1 MPSFYPYL
9 ISSLPMLHFG
19 MKLPLSFERFL
30 LKCEEFI
37 PPQDFRILKVIAGQ
51 GAELEQRFVIKK
63 WLEFDAL
70 LRNELVKLRAIRKK
84 TDPSKYLR
92 PAGYAEASFYHIALA
107 AQRNPAPL
115 EGEKSLDEARWNFLD
130 ELSFGHYF
138 DLDFLI
144 IYGYKLLILE
154 RWERINNADK
164 GRLLEEALSK
174 N

>member
-1 MPSFYPYL
+1 MPNFYPYL

-19 MKLPLSFERFL
+19 MKLPGSFDKFL

-37 PPQDFRILKVIAGQ
+37 PQQDFRILKAIAGQ
-51 GAELEQRFVIKK
+51 DAQSKQRPVVKK
-63 WLEFDAL
+63 WLEFDTL
-70 LRNELVKLRAIRKK
+70 LRNELVKLRALHKK

-92 PAGYAEASFYHIALA
+92 PDGYAAASFYHIALA
-107 AQRNPAPL
+107 AQRNPSPL
-115 EGEKSLDEARWNFLD
+115 EGEKLLDQERWDFLD
-130 ELSFGHYF
+130 ALSFGHYF

-164 GRLLEEALSK
+164 ARTLEEVLTK